1 MGKKFNFAST
11 LTNNTTYD
19 GEQLESYILKSFTDN
34 KTVGS
39 VPPQNVI
46 TDIFE
51 KEKVGK
57 LDGSS
62 LVQVGENCSFNDS
75 GTVTVSEGTLEP
87 KDFFINISLCYE
99 DLRPIYN
106 TLNTGS
112 LNEQELAAGFSASMA
127 EMLQSKFNQSWENA
141 VWNAIYVATGT
152 TETDVFDGID
162 AQITTY
168 ANTGATLTASNV
180 IAHLNTLVA
189 SLPNDVLDKE
199 DLTIYMNQKSLNLY
213 FDALFAL
220 GIMTPQGATAATY
233 KGYKI
238 VAISKISNGKMYA
251 IEASNLYFGVGS
263 MTDFESLQILDQKKI
278 TGDNAVRLILQGR
291 GDVLVGWESEAAKM
305 TAS

>member
-1 MGKKFNFAST
+1 MGRKFNFVST

-19 GEQLESYILKSFTDN
+19 GEQLESYILKAFTDN

-39 VPPQNVI
+39 VPAQNVI

-62 LVQVGENCSFNDS
+62 LVQVGENCTFNDS
-75 GTVTVSEGTLEP
+75 GTVVVSEGTLEP

-106 TLNTGS
+106 TLNTGA

-141 VWNAIYVATGT
+141 VWNGSGTTGSTILTQFEGVEAQVTTNAVTGT
-152 TETDVFDGID
+152 T
-162 AQITTY
+162 
-168 ANTGATLTASNV
+168 LSASNI
-180 IAHLNTLVA
+180 IASLSALIA
-189 SLPNDVLDKE
+189 ALPNDVLE
-199 DLTIYMNQKSLNLY
+199 QGDLTIYMNQKTLNLY

-220 GIMTPQGATAATY
+220 GIMTPQGTTAATY
-233 KGYKI
+233 KGYPI
-238 VAISKISNGKMYA
+238 VAISKIKDTKIYA
-251 IEASNLYFGVGS
+251 MQTSNLFFGVGS
-263 MTDFESLQILDQKKI
+263 MTDFEALQILDQKKT
-278 TGDNAVRLILQGR
+278 TGDNAVRLILQAR
-291 GDVLVGWESEAAKM
+291 GDVLVAWESEAAKF
-305 TAS
+305 TGA

>member
-11 LTNNTTYD
+11 LTNSTTYD

-39 VPPQNVI
+39 VPAQNVI

-62 LVQVGENCSFNDS
+62 LVQTGENCSFNDS

-87 KDFFINISLCYE
+87 KDFFINIALCYE

-106 TLNTGS
+106 TLNTGA
-112 LNEQELAAGFSASMA
+112 LNEQEIAAGFANSMA
-127 EMLQSKFNQSWENA
+127 EMLQSKMNQSWEDA
-141 VWNAIYVATGT
+141 VWNATGGT
-152 TETDVFDGID
+152 GSTLYDVFAGID
-162 AQITTY
+162 AQITTHSVS
-168 ANTGATLTASNV
+168 GATLTASNI
-180 IAHLNTLVA
+180 IAALSSLIA
-189 SLPNDVLDKE
+189 ALPNDVLDKE
-199 DLTIYMNQKSLNLY
+199 DLTIYMNQKTLNLY

-233 KGYKI
+233 KGYPI
-238 VAISKISNGKMYA
+238 VAISKIADNKMYA
-251 IEASNLYFGVGS
+251 METSNLYFGVGS
-263 MTDFESLQILDQKKI
+263 MTDFESLQILDQKKT

-291 GDVLVGWESEAAKM
+291 GDVLVGWESEAAKYHN
-305 TAS
+305 

>member
-1 MGKKFNFAST
+1 MSKKFNFAST
-11 LTNNTTYD
+11 LTNSTTYD

-39 VPPQNVI
+39 VPAQNVI

-57 LDGSS
+57 LDGTN

-106 TLNTGS
+106 TLNTGA
-112 LNEQELAAGFSASMA
+112 LNEQELAAGFATSMA
-127 EMLQSKFNQSWENA
+127 NMLQSKFNQSWEDV
-141 VWNAIYVATGT
+141 VWNGTGGTGT
-152 TETDVFDGID
+152 TIYDQFVGID
-162 AQITTY
+162 AQITT
-168 ANTGATLTASNV
+168 NSVSGATLTAANV
-180 IAHLNTLVA
+180 IAGLNSLVA
-189 SLPNDVLDKE
+189 ALGNDVLDKE
-199 DLTIYMNQKSLNLY
+199 DLTIYMNQKTLNLY

-233 KGYKI
+233 KGYPI
-238 VAISKISNGKMYA
+238 VAISKISDNKMYA
-251 IEASNLYFGVGS
+251 METSNLYFGVGS
-263 MTDFESLQILDQKKI
+263 MTDFEALQILDQKKI
-278 TGDNAVRLILQGR
+278 TGDNAVRLILQAR
-291 GDVLVGWESEAAKM
+291 GDVLVGWESEAAKYHN
-305 TAS
+305 

>member
-39 VPPQNVI
+39 VPAQNVI
-46 TDIFE
+46 TDILE

-62 LVQVGENCSFNDS
+62 VVQVGENCSFNDS

-106 TLNTGS
+106 TLNTGA
-112 LNEQELAAGFSASMA
+112 LNEQELAAGFANSMA
-127 EMLQSKFNQSWENA
+127 EMLQSKFNESWESA
-141 VWNAIYVATGT
+141 VWNAVYATGDT
-152 TETDVFDGID
+152 VLSVFDGID
-162 AQITTY
+162 EQISTY
-168 ANTGATLTASNV
+168 ANSGATMTSSNI

-189 SLPNDVLDKE
+189 SLPNDVLDKD
-199 DLTIYMNQKSLNLY
+199 DLTIYMNQKNLNMY

-220 GIMTPQGATAATY
+220 GIMTPQGATATTY
-233 KGYKI
+233 KGYPI
-238 VAISKISNGKMYA
+238 VAISKITSGKMYA
-251 IEASNLYFGVGS
+251 IQASNLYFGVGS
-263 MTDFESLQILDQKKI
+263 MGDFESLQILDQKKT

-291 GDVLVGWESEAAKM
+291 GDVLIGWENEAAKM
-305 TAS
+305 TAT

>member
-39 VPPQNVI
+39 VPAQNVI
-46 TDIFE
+46 DDIFE

-57 LDGSS
+57 IDGSG

-75 GTVTVSEGTLEP
+75 GTVTVSEGELEP
-87 KDFFINISLCYE
+87 KDMFINISLCYE

-112 LNEQELAAGFSASMA
+112 LNEQELSAGFSTAMA
-127 EMLQSKFNQSWENA
+127 DMMVSKMNESWENL
-141 VWNAIYVATGT
+141 VWNGTGGTGT
-152 TETDVFDGID
+152 TLLDQFVGID
-162 AQITTY
+162 AQITT
-168 ANTGATLTASNV
+168 NSVSGATLTSSNI
-180 IAHLNTLVA
+180 IAALSSLIA
-189 SLPNDVLDKE
+189 ELPNDVLDKD
-199 DLTIYMNQKSLNLY
+199 DLTIYMNQKTLNLY

-233 KGYKI
+233 KGYQI
-238 VAISKISNGKMYA
+238 IAISKIADNKMYA
-251 IEASNLYFGVGS
+251 FETSNLFFGVGS
-263 MTDFESLQILDQKKI
+263 MSDFESLQILDQKKT

-291 GDVLVGWESEAAKM
+291 GDVLIGWESECAKYHN
-305 TAS
+305 

>member
-11 LTNNTTYD
+11 LTNSTTYD

-39 VPPQNVI
+39 VPAQNVI

-57 LDGSS
+57 LDGSN

-87 KDFFINISLCYE
+87 KDFFINIQLCYE

-106 TLNTGS
+106 TLNTGA
-112 LNEQELAAGFSASMA
+112 LNEQELAAGFANSMA
-127 EMLQSKFNQSWENA
+127 EMLQSKFNEAWENV
-141 VWNAIYVATGT
+141 VWNGVEGTGGT
-152 TETDVFDGID
+152 VTEAFTGID
-162 AQITTY
+162 AQITTN
-168 ANTGATLTASNV
+168 AKTGATLTASNI
-180 IAHLNTLVA
+180 IAHLSTLIA
-189 SLPNDVLDKE
+189 ALPNDVLDKG
-199 DLTIYMNQKSLNLY
+199 DLTIYMNQKSLNMY

-233 KGYKI
+233 KGYPI
-238 VAISKISNGKMYA
+238 VAISKISNGKIYA
-251 IEASNLYFGVGS
+251 MQTSNLYFGIGS
-263 MTDFESLQILDQKKI
+263 MTDFEALQILDQKKV